1 MRVLSLLVW
10 VLVAVGA
17 ALLVPLVDRG
27 WNVAHGQTATGTGT
41 GTGPGGP
48 LSIGG
53 SVRVGASSLSPEP
66 RQALVELVD
75 ASTGN
80 VLTITV
86 GGQSA
91 DHIVIGDAVG
101 ACCFSF
107 SELAAG
113 SYLVR
118 ARSVFSDSTNLAGL
132 GTPPTPVVD
141 LLGFFSVAVGP
152 ISSSGIFPIDMLT
165 PNTNLITGTIG
176 VPAGFLA
183 SDFSLLVTR
192 LSDNRTDLFP
202 LPARSGPATISYAV
216 RVPDGTYRV
225 RLAAPPSL
233 FPQPSERTVSVS
245 AGATSSGNDFAI
257 SAEAAFVLSGRVTVG
272 GTPPDEGGVEARRV
286 SDNLLAAFT
295 AVTSP
300 TGTFTLTV
308 PADANGYIVRAVGVR
323 KGTAGYFPVAFGQ
336 TLTNITGTVVL
347 SSRSDLE
354 IDVTTVNTVALA
366 GGVVVEPG
374 GGALGRRSVSAQQ
387 AAVTLRMTP
396 TVPIIPVGGRVGI
409 TLTLEAGSQLVD
421 GAEVYVNF
429 NPSVLEIIDPETN
442 QLTNTVRSIT
452 TFQQPLSNSVSNA
465 AGTIVFAAGRSAG
478 QDPLNGTIPLAVL
491 PFRGK
496 AEGVSFVPFVQPT
509 AVSYQGLT
517 LTVAFIPSTVTVG
530 TLLPPPAAIVLNP
543 VAGTAGST
551 TTVNGFG
558 FDPNAS
564 VTLVWSSTAAT
575 LGTPSTDGTGALT
588 HTVTI
593 PANAPGGLHFIRAE
607 QGPKVAVAPFTV
619 TVGVALLPPPAIVL
633 NPVAGTAGSTTTV
646 NGFGFDPNA
655 GVTIVWSSTATALMT
670 PTTDG
675 GGAFTQTVTIPAN
688 APEGLHFI
696 RAVQGITIA
705 VAPFTVTVE
714 GGGEPPPSEPPA
726 AAVPLVSVSPHGGLP
741 NSGAQVLG
749 SGYNPNASATVVWSS
764 TGATLATVTT
774 DSEGAFTQTVT
785 IPSSQAPGTHFIR
798 GDQDSKTQ
806 RVPFAV
812 WGSGPIT
819 ISVLPETP
827 TVGLNE
833 VFTMTVQILAGSSTF
848 NSVDLFLRFNPTYLR
863 VVGPSENSPSVIVG
877 DLPDPDINTVSNTT
891 GLIRFS
897 WASTTDQSGSK
908 LLGSIVFKAL
918 TFTVDSPRTGVNIG
932 TGTSILLDVTEKIGV
947 INNARVRIA
956 EGGTVFKI
964 VFPSERSVSS
974 TPGWRTPI
982 TITLLAPGQTTVLA
996 TITGDTDA
1004 SGVFTATNV
1013 TPGTY
1018 DVQVKAPGALSFKKT
1033 DVTIGTN
1040 TTVDFTAQPTVCNT
1054 GQDKGFCLGNADG
1067 DEDVDNLDFGLWRQA
1082 RRAIASC
1089 TNPTLYSL
1097 GRDFNGNCKIDNVD
1111 FGLWRR
1117 QRRSGLITGPVAVL
1131 GIGGSAVAQQV
1142 TVRQAGSVTLT
1153 IAPSMSTIAVGQF
1166 LTL

>member
-101 ACCFSF
+101 ACCFQF
-107 SELAAG
+107 SELTAG

-132 GTPPTPVVD
+132 GTPPTPVAD

-165 PNTNLITGTIG
+165 PNTNLISGTIG

-705 VAPFTVTVE
+705 VAPFTVTVGVALLPPPAAIVLNPVAGTAGSTTTVNGFGFDPNAGGTIVWSSTATALVTPTTDGGGAFTQTVTIPANAPAGLHFIRAVQGNKVAVAPFTVTVE

-812 WGSGPIT
+812 WRHFYPD
-819 ISVLPETP
+819 ETEARSLADT
-827 TVGLNE
+827 TVA
-833 VFTMTVQILAGSSTF
+833 FTRRHRLDLVKF
-848 NSVDLFLRFNPTYLR
+848 NSRAQYHAEP
-863 VVGPSENSPSVIVG
+863 
-877 DLPDPDINTVSNTT
+877 
-891 GLIRFS
+891 
-897 WASTTDQSGSK
+897 W
-908 LLGSIVFKAL
+908 
-918 TFTVDSPRTGVNIG
+918 G
-932 TGTSILLDVTEKIGV
+932 TRYE
-947 INNARVRIA
+947 
-956 EGGTVFKI
+956 
-964 VFPSERSVSS
+964 
-974 TPGWRTPI
+974 
-982 TITLLAPGQTTVLA
+982 
-996 TITGDTDA
+996 
-1004 SGVFTATNV
+1004 
-1013 TPGTY
+1013 Y
-1018 DVQVKAPGALSFKKT
+1018 DG
-1033 DVTIGTN
+1033 
-1040 TTVDFTAQPTVCNT
+1040 
-1054 GQDKGFCLGNADG
+1054 
-1067 DEDVDNLDFGLWRQA
+1067 
-1082 RRAIASC
+1082 
-1089 TNPTLYSL
+1089 
-1097 GRDFNGNCKIDNVD
+1097 
-1111 FGLWRR
+1111 
-1117 QRRSGLITGPVAVL
+1117 
-1131 GIGGSAVAQQV
+1131 
-1142 TVRQAGSVTLT
+1142 
-1153 IAPSMSTIAVGQF
+1153 
-1166 LTL
+1166 